1 HQSGLGLIIST
12 RGLSLSLL
20 CQGSGQK
27 DPEHPLRSLLEL
39 PSREIR
45 RCANLRRG
53 AQFVM
58 KAKEKGAMM
67 IAPWMREVRIGTKP
81 LRSAVGA

>member
-1 HQSGLGLIIST
+1 TSRRFSKGYFGFDISGTIPFHRPTKWVQYRLIIST

-27 DPEHPLRSLLEL
+27 DPEHPPRSLLEL

-58 KAKEKGAMM
+58 E
-67 IAPWMREVRIGTKP
+67 
-81 LRSAVGA
+81 

>member
-1 HQSGLGLIIST
+1 LGLIIST

-27 DPEHPLRSLLEL
+27 DPEHPPRSLLEL

-53 AQFVM
+53 AQFVL
-58 KAKEKGAMM
+58 KAKEKRGDDD
-67 IAPWMREVRIGTKP
+67 RP
-81 LRSAVGA
+81 LDAWSGNWR